1 MGQLKGL
8 PVEDGFR
15 MPGEYEPHIGCFMI
29 WPERPDNWRLGGK
42 PAQQNYKEVAV
53 AISNFEPVTMFVSPN
68 QYKNARKELPDTI
81 RVIEMS
87 NDDAWIR
94 DYGPSFWWTIREIC
108 AALTGGLMLGVVF
121 LMVYIFRGIKIIKL
135 QKVCELER
143 IDYYSQKDF
152 ILEGCSIHVDGEGTL
167 VTTEECLLSE
177 GRNPNLTKIEIE
189 QTLKIFPC
197 TKSNL
202 A

>member
-1 MGQLKGL
+1 
-8 PVEDGFR
+8 
-15 MPGEYEPHIGCFMI
+15 
-29 WPERPDNWRLGGK
+29 
-42 PAQQNYKEVAV
+42 
-53 AISNFEPVTMFVSPN
+53 
-68 QYKNARKELPDTI
+68 
-81 RVIEMS
+81 
-87 NDDAWIR
+87 
-94 DYGPSFWWTIREIC
+94 
-108 AALTGGLMLGVVF
+108 
-121 LMVYIFRGIKIIKL
+121 MVYIFRGIKIIKL
-135 QKVCELER
+135 QKKVCELER

-189 QTLKIFPC
+189 QTLKKIFPC